1 MDPIP
6 NSEKS
11 KNPFKVQIDLG
22 SLNEWYFNTINSTA
36 DETLKETKFRSGLAV
51 ALNSSSLPSEN
62 EKEWILQIGDDF
74 LDTLKVYLTANYTDT
89 YGPSGT
95 IYALLDFQKSFNEK
109 GLNFEFSKKSSEIA
123 QLLNNMG
130 YEAKSEKDGLVNEIK
145 VGGLSDNR
153 EIVISMGT
161 DNFEDAKELEL
172 IPEDVGDYGMQ
183 IAINDLSI
191 DKNKFAADLKLFA
204 EVFGAFV
211 NSVYQVQGKR
221 APEKKLVLA

>member
-11 KNPFKVQIDLG
+11 KNPFKVQINVDA
-22 SLNEWYFNTINSTA
+22 LNEWYSNTINSTA
-36 DETLKETKFRSGLAV
+36 DETRKETKLRSGFAV
-51 ALNSSSLPSEN
+51 ALHSSSLPSEN
-62 EKEWILQIGDDF
+62 DKEWALSINDDF
-74 LDTLKVYLTANYTDT
+74 LDSLKVYLTANYTDSH
-89 YGPSGT
+89 GPSGT

-109 GLNFEFSKKSSEIA
+109 GLNFEFTKKSSEVA
-123 QLLNNMG
+123 GLLKSMG
-130 YEAKSEKDGLVNEIK
+130 YEAEFEKDGLVNEIK
-145 VGGLSDNR
+145 VRGLSDNR
-153 EIVISMGT
+153 EIVITMGA

-191 DKNKFAADLKLFA
+191 DKDKFVADLKIFA
-204 EVFGAFV
+204 EVFSAFV

-221 APEKKLVLA
+221 APEKKLVLG